1 MKPKYSFEK
10 SVGAVI
16 FRRNSGI
23 TKYLLIQYGAGH
35 WEYPRGHQEKGEDE
49 ITALRRETKEET
61 GIENLKILPGF
72 RKKGK
77 IIYHAKGD
85 EEKRRLAKGK
95 GTFIVK
101 NVAYYLAETKEKKV
115 KISFEHKCFKWLSYD
130 EALKKITYK
139 NSKEV
144 LKEANE
150 FLTNNKQQLLKL

>member
-10 SVGAVI
+10 SVGVVI
-16 FRRNSGI
+16 FRIDKGI
-23 TKYLLIQYGAGH
+23 KKYLLIQYGAGH

-49 ITALRRETKEET
+49 ITALRREVEEET
-61 GIENLKILPGF
+61 GIEDLKIISGF

-85 EEKRRLAKGK
+85 EEKRRLEKGK

-101 NVAYYLAETKEKKV
+101 NVSYYLAETKESKV
-115 KISFEHKCFKWLSYD
+115 KISYEHKGFEWLPYA
-130 EALKKITYK
+130 EALKKVTYK

-144 LKEANE
+144 LEEANE
-150 FLTNNKQQLLKL
+150 FLNNYKQIRLSA